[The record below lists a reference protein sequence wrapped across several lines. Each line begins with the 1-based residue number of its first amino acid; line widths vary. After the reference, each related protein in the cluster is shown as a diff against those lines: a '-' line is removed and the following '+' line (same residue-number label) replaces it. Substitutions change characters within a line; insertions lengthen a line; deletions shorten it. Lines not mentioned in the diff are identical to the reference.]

1 MYLAGN
7 IKLLRK
13 RRSRTQ
19 DDVAFTLNMKRSTL
33 SGYENRVAEP
43 GAEALIALSQYYK
56 ISIDTLLKVDLSK
69 LRPSELSQ
77 LERGYDMFYSG
88 ETLRVLATT
97 IDSENEENIEL
108 VNEKATAGY
117 TTGFADPE
125 YIRILPTFQLPFL
138 SKQKKYRT
146 FQISGDSMLPI
157 PDGSLVTGE
166 FVQNWSTIR
175 DGHAYIVLTIAD
187 GLVFKILHNFL
198 ETEGK
203 LRAFS
208 LNPLFEP
215 YDIEGK
221 DVREV
226 WRFVHYI
233 SSEIPPPNLTRDALE
248 DTVLQLKKDVDLI
261 KREISFKSQVLP
273 FPDK

>member
-19 DDVAFTLNMKRSTL
+19 DDVAFALNMKRSTL

-56 ISIDTLLKVDLSK
+56 ISIGTLLKVDLSK

-97 IDSENEENIEL
+97 IDSKNEENIEL

-125 YIRILPTFQLPFL
+125 KDTAYISVAFSFKTKEIPYL
-138 SKQKKYRT
+138 
-146 FQISGDSMLPI
+146 QISGDSMLP
-157 PDGSLVTGE
+157 P
-166 FVQNWSTIR
+166 
-175 DGHAYIVLTIAD
+175 
-187 GLVFKILHNFL
+187 
-198 ETEGK
+198 
-203 LRAFS
+203 
-208 LNPLFEP
+208 
-215 YDIEGK
+215 
-221 DVREV
+221 
-226 WRFVHYI
+226 
-233 SSEIPPPNLTRDALE
+233 
-248 DTVLQLKKDVDLI
+248 
-261 KREISFKSQVLP
+261 
-273 FPDK
+273 